1 MGNRCGTEEHY
12 NEGFLEGL
20 AGMADLVNKTQTQV
34 WTCVCAGK
42 ELG

>member
-1 MGNRCGTEEHY
+1 MELKSIKMKV
-12 NEGFLEGL
+12 FLNLL